1 MCSLILYSKLI
12 SAYALNILSTGQ
24 SCVFGVYY
32 TTAYAYEVQKCYGR
46 RSDLESVMMAEHLTP
61 ELRQVIRFL
70 DGVYTVYYQAR
81 RRIIHSFTHFGPP
94 LVSGMQQ
101 SDQCNFNCSRGCN
114 YVDEQ
119 QTIWR
124 HQSYRLA
131 VGKTL
136 VWA

>member
-1 MCSLILYSKLI
+1 MCSLTLYSKLI
-12 SAYALNILSTGQ
+12 SAYSLNILSKWQ
-24 SCVFGVYY
+24 WCVFGVHY

-46 RSDLESVMMAEHLTP
+46 RSDLEGVMMGEHLTP

-70 DGVYTVYYQAR
+70 DVVYSLLSGASAY
-81 RRIIHSFTHFGPP
+81 HSFIHTFGPP
-94 LVSGMQQ
+94 PVRGMQQ

-119 QTIWR
+119 QTIWH

-136 VWA
+136 D